1 MPTALVT
8 GATGMVGSYIIE
20 RLARDGWRV
29 RALARRPVAR
39 AWLEPLGAEVREG
52 DILDAGALTAAA
64 AGCEAIFHAAA
75 AIGPRGDWEPYR
87 LGNVQGTSNV
97 IDAAARVGARL
108 AHVSS
113 TAVYGA
119 DTRWR
124 EEPTDEMVELPPIPT
139 SDPYARSKLEAE
151 RLVLEAA
158 SSGRVWAT
166 VVRPPP
172 MYGCRDRQLIPRIAP
187 ILDRGVFPLIA
198 GGRSTLTIVHAGSVA
213 DGAVRAATTDAAL
226 GRAYNLTND
235 GGITVAEFVRL
246 ASVGLGRRIFTPTI
260 PYAAGRAAMKTLA
273 VALRVIGRAHL
284 APHTSGLLDLLT
296 RDNPFSSERA
306 RRELGWA
313 PAVSHA
319 DAVPEA
325 FRWWRAHHGRAKART

>member
-8 GATGMVGSYIIE
+8 GATGMVGSYIVE
-20 RLARDGWRV
+20 HLARDGWRV
-29 RALARRPVAR
+29 RALARRPA
-39 AWLEPLGAEVREG
+39 ACSWLEPLGAEIREG

-64 AGCEAIFHAAA
+64 SGCEAIFHAAA

-97 IDAAARVGARL
+97 IDVAARVGARL

-124 EEPTDEMVELPPIPT
+124 DQPTDEMVELPPIPE

-158 SSGRVWAT
+158 SSGWVWAT

-198 GGRSTLTIVHAGSVA
+198 GGKSTLTIVHAGSVA
-213 DGAVRAATTDAAL
+213 NGAVRAAMTDAAL

-235 GGITVAEFVRL
+235 GAITVAEFVHL
-246 ASVGLGRRIFTPTI
+246 ASVGLARRIFTPTI

-273 VALRVIGRAHL
+273 VALTVIGRAHL

-325 FRWWRAHHGRAKART
+325 FRWWRAHHGRANART

>member
-1 MPTALVT
+1 
-8 GATGMVGSYIIE
+8 MVGSYIVE

-29 RALARRPVAR
+29 RALARRPAAR
-39 AWLEPLGAEVREG
+39 SWLEPLGAEVREG
-52 DILDAGALTAAA
+52 DILDAGVLTAAA
-64 AGCEAIFHAAA
+64 SGCEAIFHAAA

-97 IDAAARVGARL
+97 VDVAARVGARL

-124 EEPTDEMVELPPIPT
+124 DQPTDETVDLPPIPE

-151 RLVLEAA
+151 RLVLAAA

-187 ILDRGVFPLIA
+187 ILDRGIFPLIA
-198 GGRSTLTIVHAGSVA
+198 GGKSTLTIVHAMSVA
-213 DGAVRAATTDAAL
+213 DGAVRATMTDVAL

-235 GGITVAEFVRL
+235 APITVAEFVRL
-246 ASVGLGRRIFTPTI
+246 ASVGLGRRIFMPAI

-273 VALRVIGRAHL
+273 MALTLIGRAHL
-284 APHTSGLLDLLT
+284 APHTRGLLDLLT

-313 PAVSHA
+313 PTVSHA

-325 FRWWRAHHGRAKART
+325 FRWWRAHHGSANART

>member
-1 MPTALVT
+1 MRTALVT
-8 GATGMVGSYIIE
+8 GATGMVGSYIVE

-29 RALARRPVAR
+29 RALTRRPAAT
-39 AWLEPLGAEVREG
+39 AWLERFGTEVREG
-52 DILDAGALTAAA
+52 DILDASAVSAAA

-87 LGNVQGTSNV
+87 LGNIQGTSNV
-97 IDAAARVGARL
+97 VDAAARTGARL

-113 TAVYGA
+113 TAVYGGES
-119 DTRWR
+119 RWR
-124 EEPTDEMVELPPIPT
+124 DAPTDETVELPPIPE
-139 SDPYARSKLEAE
+139 SDPYARSKLDAE
-151 RLVLEAA
+151 RLVLAAA

-172 MYGCRDRQLIPRIAP
+172 MYGCRDRQLVPRIAP
-187 ILDRGVFPLIA
+187 ILERGIFPLIA
-198 GGRSTLTIVHAGSVA
+198 GGKSTLTLVHAESVA

-235 GGITVAEFVRL
+235 GALTVAEFVRL
-246 ASVGLGRRIFTPTI
+246 AAVGLGRRIFTPTV

-273 VALRVIGRAHL
+273 VALTLIGRAHL
-284 APHTSGLLDLLT
+284 APHTIGLLHLLT

-306 RRELGWA
+306 RWELGWA

-319 DAVPEA
+319 RAVPEA
-325 FRWWRAHHGRAKART
+325 FRWWKAHHGSAKATR